1 MRKIFKLFLI
11 IIIFSWIVN
20 TSYSWNDLF
29 KIWTSE
35 EIKKEIYNIELEM
48 SYIKSN
54 LTYLNNKNLGHE
66 NEQTISLKMRLYDLE
81 DSLKKWQ
88 KDLEIR
94 LWYEKL
100 RRNFLICF
108 YTTLAVIIIY
118 IIYWLYKVIQLLFFE

>member
-1 MRKIFKLFLI
+1 
-11 IIIFSWIVN
+11 
-20 TSYSWNDLF
+20 
-29 KIWTSE
+29 
-35 EIKKEIYNIELEM
+35 M

>member
-11 IIIFSWIVN
+11 IIIFSWIIN

>member
-11 IIIFSWIVN
+11 IIIFSWIIN

-118 IIYWLYKVIQLLFFE
+118 IIYWLYKVI

>member
-11 IIIFSWIVN
+11 IIIFSWIIN

-35 EIKKEIYNIELEM
+35 EIKKEIYNIEFEM

>member
-1 MRKIFKLFLI
+1 LLFLVC
-11 IIIFSWIVN
+11 FVWIVN
-20 TSYSWNDLF
+20 TSFAWEIRILNSYEI
-29 KIWTSE
+29 KE
-35 EIKKEIYNIELEM
+35 EIKKIELKIN
-48 SYIKSN
+48 YTKN
-54 LTYLNNKNLGHE
+54 RLKYLNYTNPNYKTQESLYLE
-66 NEQTISLKMRLYDLE
+66 VELNELE
-81 DSLKKWQ
+81 YYLEWWQ

>member
-11 IIIFSWIVN
+11 IIIFSWIIN

-66 NEQTISLKMRLYDLE
+66 NEQTISFKMRLYDLE

>member
-1 MRKIFKLFLI
+1 MLFLVC
-11 IIIFSWIVN
+11 FVWIVN
-20 TSYSWNDLF
+20 TSFAWEIRILNSYEI
-29 KIWTSE
+29 KE
-35 EIKKEIYNIELEM
+35 EIKKIELKIN
-48 SYIKSN
+48 YTKN
-54 LTYLNNKNLGHE
+54 RLKYLNYTNPNYKTQESLYLE
-66 NEQTISLKMRLYDLE
+66 VELNELE
-81 DSLKKWQ
+81 YYLEWWQ

>member
-11 IIIFSWIVN
+11 IIIFSGIVN
-20 TSYSWNDLF
+20 TSYSGNDLF

-94 LWYEKL
+94 LGYEKL
-100 RRNFLICF
+100 RRNFLIC
-108 YTTLAVIIIY
+108 
-118 IIYWLYKVIQLLFFE
+118 